1 MSIRR
6 AKKIL
11 AVTDYVLTPLHE
23 GGALRLFSLLRGLG
37 ELGHQATFL
46 PRTDHFPHQDG
57 SLEEAV
63 AYLRSQGIEVPGG
76 PEPEPLRGHLERAG
90 GEYDAVILSGAYAA
104 QYCFQSVR
112 RLAPQAALIYD
123 TVDLHH
129 RRLFREAKLSGSL
142 FHLRQALAMKKSE
155 LLCASHADLT
165 LAVTEEEREFLAREC
180 PGARIFLLSNVH
192 EVHRRAGDARPGK
205 DILFLGAFHHPPNLD
220 AVFYFL
226 DEIFPLIVPRLPA
239 ARLQVVGSNPP
250 PELLARGSE
259 RILIRGFVPDLGEA
273 MAGSRLSV
281 APLRFGAGVKGKI
294 LASMGYG
301 VPVVATSTAIEGME
315 LRPGENILSAAG
327 PEAFALQVEK
337 LARDESLWKSLSAA
351 GQDWVERNYSPAAAR
366 DRLCQMLGECETPK
380 EARS

>member
-1 MSIRR
+1 TARR
-6 AKKIL
+6 TKKIL

-23 GGALRLFSLLRGLG
+23 GGALRLYSLLRGLG

-46 PRTDHFPHQDG
+46 PRTDHFPHQNG
-57 SLEEAV
+57 SLEEAT

-76 PEPEPLRGHLERAG
+76 PKPEPLREHLERAG
-90 GEYDAVILSGAYAA
+90 GDYDAVILSGAYAA

-112 RLAPQAALIYD
+112 RLAPQATLIYD

-142 FHLRQALAMKKSE
+142 FHLRQALATKKSE
-155 LLCASHADLT
+155 LLCARHADLT
-165 LAVTEEEREFLAREC
+165 LTVTEEERKTLAREC
-180 PGARIFLLSNVH
+180 PGARTFLLSNVH
-192 EVHRRAGDARPGK
+192 EVHRRAGDARPGD

-226 DEIFPLIVPRLPA
+226 DEIFPSIASRLPEI
-239 ARLQVVGSNPP
+239 RLQVVGSNPP
-250 PELLARGSE
+250 PELRARGSD
-259 RILIRGFVPDLGEA
+259 RIRIRGFVTDLGEA

-294 LASMGYG
+294 LASMAYG
-301 VPVVATSTAIEGME
+301 LPVVATATAIEGME
-315 LRPGENILSAAG
+315 LKPGENILSADG
-327 PEAFALQVEK
+327 PEEFALQVER
-337 LARDESLWKSLSAA
+337 LTQDEALWKRISAA

-366 DRLCQMLGECETPK
+366 SRLCQMLEACELPK
-380 EARS
+380 EAQS